1 MQTFSTPATLSDA
14 IATLK
19 ANGKTLAFVPTMGAL
34 HKGHLALVEHAKML
48 ADEVIVSIFVNPTQ
62 FAEGE
67 DLEVYPRTEEA
78 DCALLE
84 QAGVYGVYLPTIEG
98 MYPDGVKKADVT
110 LENADVLEG
119 ACREGFFYGVATVV
133 NILFDHVQPNIAVFG
148 EKDFQQLCMIHQIAK
163 QRGDDIEIVGVETV
177 REIDG
182 LAFSSRNR
190 YLKARQRA
198 IAPLLHHVLCEVR
211 EVLGSEGVEE
221 KELVLE
227 VAKEKLREAGF
238 SKVDYVELVDA
249 LTCGAPRKGQPMR
262 LVAAAFLESTRLID
276 NIAM

>member
-84 QAGVYGVYLPTIEG
+84 QAGVYGVYLPTVEG